1 MTHLPHRIFPLPFIV
16 RGKHLFSVPLRLAV
30 SEASL
35 PDVLGGRAAREL
47 AEQSLPSGVDGM
59 LLRCVAD
66 PGWRTHT
73 VHDNRIAYVLTRDVW
88 HYLAWAGCYDRFL
101 EGRFSAKTRESFE
114 RDEARFIDQFG
125 RDGAGAGRLDL
136 REYSRPGEIAEFRR
150 HAAAIGATGGVSG
163 IPGADIE
170 PGPAAERGEL
180 KGFVLFADSMPVAC
194 VCLLASGETLQ
205 YVCSGERDDFRQW
218 SAGTITHLQAFQRL
232 FADPRYRY
240 VDFRPGE
247 SELKRQFANGAL
259 RSAVV
264 LNLRPT
270 LRNRLLLAAYGL
282 SSRSSGA
289 GGAGP
294 ASDLIRAQLALL
306 D

>member
-88 HYLAWAGCYDRFL
+88 HYLAWAGCYERFL

-114 RDEARFIDQFG
+114 RDEARFIDQC
-125 RDGAGAGRLDL
+125 
-136 REYSRPGEIAEFRR
+136 GE
-150 HAAAIGATGGVSG
+150 
-163 IPGADIE
+163 PQ
-170 PGPAAERGEL
+170 P
-180 KGFVLFADSMPVAC
+180 K
-194 VCLLASGETLQ
+194 
-205 YVCSGERDDFRQW
+205 
-218 SAGTITHLQAFQRL
+218 
-232 FADPRYRY
+232 
-240 VDFRPGE
+240 
-247 SELKRQFANGAL
+247 K
-259 RSAVV
+259 
-264 LNLRPT
+264 
-270 LRNRLLLAAYGL
+270 
-282 SSRSSGA
+282 
-289 GGAGP
+289 
-294 ASDLIRAQLALL
+294 ASDLFFCVLGLP
-306 D
+306 

>member
-88 HYLAWAGCYDRFL
+88 HYLAWAGCYERFL

-125 RDGAGAGRLDL
+125 RAGTGPAGLTCGNTV
-136 REYSRPGEIAEFRR
+136 RPGR
-150 HAAAIGATGGVSG
+150 S
-163 IPGADIE
+163 P
-170 PGPAAERGEL
+170 
-180 KGFVLFADSMPVAC
+180 S
-194 VCLLASGETLQ
+194 
-205 YVCSGERDDFRQW
+205 
-218 SAGTITHLQAFQRL
+218 SAGTPQRSVPRMASPAFRGRTSIP
-232 FADPRYRY
+232 ARR
-240 VDFRPGE
+240 R
-247 SELKRQFANGAL
+247 NGA
-259 RSAVV
+259 S
-264 LNLRPT
+264 
-270 LRNRLLLAAYGL
+270 
-282 SSRSSGA
+282 
-289 GGAGP
+289 
-294 ASDLIRAQLALL
+294 
-306 D
+306 